1 MNLSQLITKLED
13 YREDYGN
20 LDIFLASDEDGNRIN
35 NLYGAS
41 LFYDDNVDSELDNPV
56 ICLWPGWQ
64 DFYDRTG

>member
-20 LDIFLASDEDGNRIN
+20 LDIFLASDEEGNRIN
-35 NLYGAS
+35 NLYEAS
-41 LFYDDNVDSELDNPV
+41 LLYDDADSELDNLV

-64 DFYDRTG
+64 DFYDLTG

>member
-20 LDIFLASDEDGNRIN
+20 LDIFLASDEDGSRIN
-35 NLYGAS
+35 NLYAAS
-41 LFYDDNVDSELDNPV
+41 LLYDNVDSELDNLV

-64 DFYDRTG
+64 DFYDLTG